1 MNISTL
7 EEQIHLAEEII
18 KKDSETLDKN
28 DRFKAASFNSFSEHL
43 ANLRKQLYDLQ
54 LRREKEILEVRFIGE
69 KAHNGSLPLM
79 LHAALSKGLA
89 ESLITLSTKVKT
101 PKKHAD
107 FINQSE
113 LDLRLANIVSGST
126 KFIINL
132 EIQPDLFGWSLSQS
146 TLAHWFSFFESL
158 NHPEK
163 NQEIFSMMGN
173 RGIKSIKSMLSAL
186 KSNNLDFEL
195 NWNSH
200 HNKKYYWMGN
210 TQTIENALI
219 FLNDLE
225 IQEPFVCE
233 ISGTVQSLDRSGK
246 ITLID
251 DEKRAY
257 RIRLEKSLLP
267 EIEKLHIN
275 QFVELK
281 VLKQISIHPTF
292 DKVIESYDFME
303 II

>member
-1 MNISTL
+1 
-7 EEQIHLAEEII
+7 
-18 KKDSETLDKN
+18 
-28 DRFKAASFNSFSEHL
+28 
-43 ANLRKQLYDLQ
+43 
-54 LRREKEILEVRFIGE
+54 
-69 KAHNGSLPLM
+69 
-79 LHAALSKGLA
+79 
-89 ESLITLSTKVKT
+89 
-101 PKKHAD
+101 
-107 FINQSE
+107 
-113 LDLRLANIVSGST
+113 
-126 KFIINL
+126 
-132 EIQPDLFGWSLSQS
+132 
-146 TLAHWFSFFESL
+146 
-158 NHPEK
+158 
-163 NQEIFSMMGN
+163 
-173 RGIKSIKSMLSAL
+173 MLSAL